1 MRHILKISGNINVLP
16 LHNAILRNPTLWNRY
31 PERSFKGSPHEGV
44 DDIWVR
50 CRARSAWNPK
60 APKEFMSN
68 HDSVWY
74 PEYQELKHAIDPIV
88 FPLMAMV
95 QGERL
100 GGILI
105 TRVPA
110 GASVKPHIDPGW
122 HASYYD
128 KYAVQV
134 AAAPGQKWV
143 NEDGE
148 VETMPG
154 DAYWFANNVSHSV
167 LNESRVDRIT
177 LIICIRHSKSV
188 PTLTPRPALEVV
200 KE

>member
-1 MRHILKISGNINVLP
+1 MRHILKIAQGVPVLP

-31 PERSFKGSPHEGV
+31 PERAFKGSPHEEV

-50 CRARSAWNPK
+50 CRARSAWDPK
-60 APKEFMSN
+60 HPEKFMQN

-74 PEYQELKHAIDPIV
+74 PEYNELKHAIDPLI
-88 FPLMAMV
+88 FPLMQNVMAD
-95 QGERL
+95 RL

-110 GASVKPHIDPGW
+110 GHEVKPHIDPGW

-128 KYAVQV
+128 KYAIQV
-134 AAAPGQKWV
+134 ASTPEQRWC

-148 VETMPG
+148 MATMPG
-154 DAYWFANNVSHSV
+154 DVYWFANNVQHWVTNTSPF
-167 LNESRVDRIT
+167 DRIT
-177 LIICIRHSKSV
+177 LIVCLHHAKSI
-188 PTLTPRPALEVV
+188 PQT
-200 KE
+200 